1 MRLIRK
7 DGIMKIAVY
16 GTGEVAETFCSI
28 LNKRKEPV
36 EIVYFIQTEKNM
48 ELFLGKQVIS
58 LKEMKYSD
66 FDFLV
71 IASNVYYQEML
82 TCLKKLNHD
91 YEQYQNKVKK
101 YDEWLPVKWEAVK
114 SIMPL
119 QSCKVSGDLVYA
131 ALSDDEII
139 PRYMFETG
147 RNFSDVMIEA
157 FFELV
162 QIYYPGAKKE
172 DGYFLD
178 IGANIGTTSIY
189 VKKKMNTKARVIGFE
204 LCRPN
209 YDFFR
214 INCILN
220 KTEDIKAELLGLSN
234 TTVRKKYFYNT
245 QNSGGSRILEEDI
258 DSKDANIVQVMKL
271 DDYLKENNILPEDIG
286 YIWMDTEG
294 HEAEIIE
301 GAAETLRT
309 KKIPLLQEF
318 NPVEYQRKNILKA
331 YCKNM
336 KNIYGHFLDVN
347 EYIKGNKNAFPID
360 HIYDFA
366 IEMEGHGKVQTDL
379 FFF

>member
-1 MRLIRK
+1 MQLIRK

-16 GTGEVAETFCSI
+16 GIGEVAETFCSV
-28 LNKRKEPV
+28 LNKRKDSA
-36 EIVYFIQTEKNM
+36 EIVYFIQTEKSRDSY
-48 ELFLGKQVIS
+48 LGKRVIS
-58 LKEMKYSD
+58 LKEMQYSD

-82 TCLKKLNHD
+82 TCLKNLNNG
-91 YEQYQNKVKK
+91 YERYKDKVKK
-101 YDEWLPVKWEAVK
+101 YDEWLPIKWEVIK
-114 SIMPL
+114 GVMPI
-119 QSCKVSGDLVYA
+119 QSCKVSGGIVYA
-131 ALSDDEII
+131 ALSEDEII

-147 RNFSDVMIEA
+147 RNFSDVMIETFLGLA
-157 FFELV
+157 KN
-162 QIYYPGAKKE
+162 YYPELKKE

-189 VKKKMNTKARVIGFE
+189 VKKKMKKARVIGFE
-204 LCRPN
+204 LCRSN

-234 TTVRKKYFYNT
+234 TAERKTYFYNP
-245 QNSGGSRILEEDI
+245 QNSGGSKILGDNV
-258 DSKDANIVQVMKL
+258 DSQVTNTVQVMKL

-301 GAAETLRT
+301 GAAETLKAKR
-309 KKIPLLQEF
+309 IPLLQEF
-318 NPVEYQRKNILKA
+318 NPIEYRKKNMLAA
-331 YCKNM
+331 YCENM
-336 KNIYGHFLDVN
+336 QRVYGHFLDVN
-347 EYIKGNKNAFPID
+347 EYIKGDKNTFQID

-366 IEMEGHGKVQTDL
+366 MEMERQEKVQTDL